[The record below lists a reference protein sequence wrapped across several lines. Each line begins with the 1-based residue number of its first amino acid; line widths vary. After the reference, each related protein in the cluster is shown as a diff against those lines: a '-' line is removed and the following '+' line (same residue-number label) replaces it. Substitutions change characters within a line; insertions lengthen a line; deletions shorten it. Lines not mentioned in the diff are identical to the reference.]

1 MILYISVLSVVSS
14 PFSFLILLIWFFS
27 LCFLMSLA
35 NGLSVLFIFSK
46 NQLLALL
53 IFAMVSLVS
62 FAFISA
68 LIFMISFLLLT
79 LGFLICS
86 FSSYFRCKV
95 RLFFWFFSSPLVF
108 HPISL
113 PPSLSLSS
121 QRTGFWLCWFF
132 LWSHLFL
139 LHVFMP

>member
-1 MILYISVLSVVSS
+1 MILCISVLSVVIS

-35 NGLSVLFIFSK
+35 NGLSVLFIFFFTK

-68 LIFMISFLLLT
+68 LIFKVSSLLLT
-79 LGFLICS
+79 LGFAI
-86 FSSYFRCKV
+86 
-95 RLFFWFFSSPLVF
+95 LVSEF
-108 HPISL
+108 
-113 PPSLSLSS
+113 
-121 QRTGFWLCWFF
+121 
-132 LWSHLFL
+132 
-139 LHVFMP
+139 VFYHWNLRGKN